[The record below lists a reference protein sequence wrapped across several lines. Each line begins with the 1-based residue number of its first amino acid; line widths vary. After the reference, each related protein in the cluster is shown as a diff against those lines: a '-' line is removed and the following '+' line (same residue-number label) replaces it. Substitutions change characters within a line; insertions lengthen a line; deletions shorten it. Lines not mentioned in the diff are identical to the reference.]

1 MTTVTP
7 VVQEVKL
14 LARICR
20 FQRVF
25 LAWREDRRAL
35 SRVAAECGYFDHPH
49 LIRDFRDFAGS
60 APAAFLANQRESKQS
75 LSSSSWRRIRSVR
88 EGSEVCHT
96 A

>member
-7 VVQEVKL
+7 VVHEVKL
-14 LARICR
+14 PARIRR

-25 LAWREDRRAL
+25 LAWRVDRRTL

-60 APAAFLANQRESKQS
+60 APAAFLANQPEFTQFF
-75 LSSSSWRRIRSVR
+75 LATNPQRSR
-88 EGSEVCHT
+88 G
-96 A
+96 